1 MTILRRRR
9 FTAALLAAAL
19 AATAPG
25 LAAAQAFPSKPIR
38 FVVPFSPGGAADVLA
53 RVVGQH
59 VGETLGQPVV
69 VENRTGAGG
78 GIGAEH
84 VARSPA
90 DGYTLFVGSTGPLAI
105 NKSLYSKLGYDPAKD
120 FAPVSLAVLVQN
132 VLVVGPNVT
141 VNSVQDIINR
151 ARSKPAG
158 MTYAS
163 SGNGTSLH
171 LAGELFKTM
180 AKVDIVHVPYKGGA
194 PAITDLMGGQVD
206 MMFAVLPDAM
216 PHIRA
221 GKIRAIAVAGTQ
233 RSKSLPDVPTVG
245 EAGVPGFEASAW
257 YGFVAPAKTPPEVVQ
272 KLNAAINAA
281 LAKPEVQERLAP
293 LGFDVVASTPQQFAA
308 KIESE
313 IAKWGAVVQASGARV
328 D

>member
-1 MTILRRRR
+1 MMKSRRT
-9 FTAALLAAAL
+9 FTTAL
-19 AATAPG
+19 AAVAIACAAPTF
-25 LAAAQAFPSKPIR
+25 AQAQAFPTKPIK

-59 VGETLGQPVV
+59 VGEALGQPVV
-69 VENRTGAGG
+69 IENRTGAGG
-78 GIGAEH
+78 GIAAEH
-84 VARSPA
+84 VARSAP

-105 NKSLYSKLGYDPAKD
+105 NKSLYSKLPYDPAKD

-132 VLVVGPNVT
+132 VLVVGPNVN

-151 ARSKPAG
+151 ARGKAGG

-216 PHIRA
+216 PHIKA
-221 GKIRAIAVAGTQ
+221 GKIRAIAVAGTG
-233 RSKSLPDVPTVG
+233 RSKSLPEVPTVS
-245 EAGVPGFEASAW
+245 ETGVPGFEASAW
-257 YGFVAPAKTPPEVVQ
+257 YGFVAPARTPPEVIQ

-281 LAKPEVQERLAP
+281 LLKPEVQERLAP

-308 KIESE
+308 KIDSE
-313 IAKWGAVVQASGARV
+313 IAKWGVVVQASGARV

>member
-1 MTILRRRR
+1 MKSRRI
-9 FTAALLAAAL
+9 FTAALAL
-19 AATAPG
+19 ATFAMAAP
-25 LAAAQAFPSKPIR
+25 AIAEAQAFPSKPIK

-59 VGETLGQPVV
+59 VGESLGQPVV
-69 VENRTGAGG
+69 IENRTGAGG
-78 GIGAEH
+78 GIGAEY
-84 VARSPA
+84 VARAAP

-105 NKSLYSKLGYDPAKD
+105 NKSLYSKLPYDPAKD
-120 FAPVSLAVLVQN
+120 FAAVSLAVLVQN
-132 VLVVGPNVT
+132 VLVVGPNVP
-141 VNSVQDIINR
+141 VNSVQDVITR
-151 ARSKPAG
+151 ARGKSNG

-171 LAGELFKTM
+171 LAGELFKSM
-180 AKVDIVHVPYKGGA
+180 AKVDMLHVPYKGGA

-216 PHIRA
+216 PHIKA
-221 GKIRAIAVAGTQ
+221 GKIRAIAVAGTE
-233 RSKSLPDVPTVG
+233 RSKALPGVPTVS

-257 YGFVAPAKTPPEVVQ
+257 YGFVAPAKTPPEVIQ

-308 KIESE
+308 KIDSE
-313 IAKWGAVVQASGARV
+313 IAKWAAVVQVSGARV

>member
-1 MTILRRRR
+1 MKPRRRI
-9 FTAALLAAAL
+9 LAAAL
-19 AATAPG
+19 G
-25 LAAAQAFPSKPIR
+25 LAAAMMAGGAFAQSAAFPNRPIK
-38 FVVPFSPGGAADVLA
+38 FIVPFSAGGAADVLS

-59 VGETLGQPVV
+59 VSESLGQPVV
-69 VENRTGAGG
+69 TENRPGAGG
-78 GIGAEH
+78 AIAAEF

-105 NKSLYSKLGYDPAKD
+105 NKSLYSKLSYDPAKD
-120 FAPVSLAVLVQN
+120 FAAVSLAVLVQN
-132 VLVVGPNVT
+132 VLVLNPKVPAAKV
-141 VNSVQDIINR
+141 SDLLAMAR
-151 ARSKPAG
+151 AKPGA

-180 AKVDIVHVPYKGGA
+180 AKVQLVHVPYKGGA
-194 PAITDLMGGQVD
+194 PAITDLIGGQVD

-221 GKIRAIAVAGTQ
+221 GKLKAIAVAGSS
-233 RSKSLPDVPTVG
+233 RSRSLPDLPTVS

-257 YGFVAPAKTPPEVVQ
+257 YGFVAPAQTPPEIVH

-281 LAKPEVQERLAP
+281 LARADVQERLAG
-293 LGFDVVASTPQQFAA
+293 LGFEVVGSTPEQFKA
-308 KIESE
+308 KIDSE
-313 IAKWGAVVQASGARV
+313 IAKWAPVVQASGARA

>member
-1 MTILRRRR
+1 MTSSRRT
-9 FTAALLAAAL
+9 FAVALAAA
-19 AATAPG
+19 AIASIAPG
-25 LAAAQAFPSKPIR
+25 LAAAQAFPTKPIK

-53 RVVGQH
+53 RGGGQQ
-59 VGETLGQPVV
+59 VSETLGQPVV

-78 GIGAEH
+78 GIGAEI

-105 NKSLYSKLGYDPAKD
+105 NKSLYSKLNYDPAKD

-132 VLVVGPNVT
+132 VLVVSPKVT
-141 VNSVQDIINR
+141 EKSVQEIIDR
-151 ARSKPAG
+151 ARAKPGG

-171 LAGELFKTM
+171 LAGELSKTM

-194 PAITDLMGGQVD
+194 PAITDLMAGQVE

-216 PHIRA
+216 PHIKA
-221 GKIRAIAVAGTQ
+221 GKIRAIAVAGSQ
-233 RSKSLPDVPTVG
+233 RSKSLPDVPTVA
-245 EAGVPGFEASAW
+245 ESGVPGFEASAW
-257 YGFVAPAKTPPEVVQ
+257 YGFVAPAKTPPEIVQ

>member
-1 MTILRRRR
+1 MTPSRRI
-9 FTAALLAAAL
+9 FSTAL
-19 AATAPG
+19 AATILAMAAPVFVQ
-25 LAAAQAFPSKPIR
+25 AQAFPTKPIK

-59 VGETLGQPVV
+59 VSESLGQPVV

-78 GIGAEH
+78 GIAAEL
-84 VARSPA
+84 VARSAP

-105 NKSLYSKLGYDPAKD
+105 NKSLYSKLAYDPAND

-132 VLVVGPNVT
+132 VLVVGPNVKENT
-141 VNSVQDIINR
+141 VQEIISR
-151 ARSKPAG
+151 ARSKAGG

-216 PHIRA
+216 PHIKA
-221 GKIRAIAVAGTQ
+221 GKIRAIAVAGTG
-233 RSKSLPDVPTVG
+233 RSKSLPDVPTVA
-245 EAGVPGFEASAW
+245 ETGVPGFEASAW
-257 YGFVAPAKTPPEVVQ
+257 YGFVAPAKTPPDVIQ